1 MKQIV
6 GLVLILC
13 CTQMVAQEV
22 FPDGKA
28 IPEMVQG
35 KQGSECECFR
45 KENRA

>member
-28 IPEMVQG
+28 IP
-35 KQGSECECFR
+35 GSECECFR
-45 KENRA
+45 KEI

>member
-6 GLVLILC
+6 GLVLILYLY
-13 CTQMVAQEV
+13 TNSGSGG

-28 IPEMVQG
+28 IPEWFRG

-45 KENRA
+45 KEI